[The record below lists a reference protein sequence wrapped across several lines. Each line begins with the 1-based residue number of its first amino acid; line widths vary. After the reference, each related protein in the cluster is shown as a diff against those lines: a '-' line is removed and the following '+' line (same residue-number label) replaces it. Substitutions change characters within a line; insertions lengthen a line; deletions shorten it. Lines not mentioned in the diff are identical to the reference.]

1 MKYERVIK
9 MAKEILDI
17 LPKSIR
23 DILESTVDINKLQE
37 IRLKVNRPLYVYSN
51 NNEKSF
57 HYKTS
62 LEEMK
67 YVLQKISNYS
77 IYAFEDEIKQG
88 YITIKGGH
96 RVGLCGTVVTENN
109 IIKTIKNIVSINI
122 RVAKEVID
130 CSKEILPY
138 MIEENNVLNTIIIS
152 PPKCGKTTILRDI
165 CRVLSTGSSSLKL
178 TGKNITIIDER
189 SELGACYNGVPQ
201 MNIGD
206 RTDVLDN
213 CPKSQGIIMAIR
225 SMSPQIIV
233 CDEIGTSS
241 DMESI
246 IAALNSG
253 VNLITTIH
261 GFDVEDLYKRP
272 VFREVMENSVFKR
285 AIVLSNRKGAGTIE
299 YVYDFTKRGEIRG
312 DYKC

>member
-1 MKYERVIK
+1 

-17 LPKSIR
+17 LPKTIR
-23 DILESTVDINKLQE
+23 DIVENAVNVDKLQE
-37 IRLKVNRPLYVYSN
+37 IRIKVNRPLYIYSN
-51 NNEKSF
+51 NKEKFFS
-57 HYKTS
+57 YKTS

-67 YVLQKISNYS
+67 YILQKISNYS

-109 IIKTIKNIVSINI
+109 MVKTIKDIVSINI
-122 RVAKEVID
+122 RVAREIID

-138 MIEENNVLNTIIIS
+138 MLDGNNVLNTIIIS

-165 CRVLSTGSSSLKL
+165 CRVLSTGSSNLNF
-178 TGKNITIIDER
+178 TGKNITIVDER
-189 SELGACYNGVPQ
+189 SELGACYKGVPQ
-201 MNIGD
+201 MNVGD

-225 SMSPQIIV
+225 SMSPQIII

-272 VFREVMENSVFKR
+272 VFKEIMENRVFKR
-285 AIVLSNRKGAGTIE
+285 AVVLSNKKGVGTIE
-299 YVYDFTKRGEIRG
+299 YVYDFTKGEEIRG
-312 DYKC
+312 ECKC

>member
-1 MKYERVIK
+1 

-17 LPKSIR
+17 LPKNIR
-23 DILESTVDINKLQE
+23 ELLENTINIGKLQE
-37 IRLKVNRPLYVYSN
+37 IRLKVNRPLYTYSN
-51 NNEKSF
+51 NKEEFFN
-57 HYKTS
+57 YKTS

-109 IIKTIKNIVSINI
+109 VVKTIKNIVSINI
-122 RVAKEVID
+122 RVAREIID

-138 MIEENNVLNTIIIS
+138 MIDGDSVLNTIIIS

-165 CRVLSTGSSSLKL
+165 CRVLSTGSATLNF
-178 TGKNITIIDER
+178 TGKNITVVDER
-189 SELGACYNGVPQ
+189 SELGACYKGIPQ

-225 SMSPQIIV
+225 SMSPQVII
-233 CDEIGTSS
+233 CDEIGTSK

-285 AIVLSNRKGAGTIE
+285 AVVLSNKKGVGTIE
-299 YVYDFTKRGEIRG
+299 YVYDFTKGGEIRG
-312 DYKC
+312 ECKC

>member
-1 MKYERVIK
+1 

-17 LPKSIR
+17 LPKNIR
-23 DILESTVDINKLQE
+23 DLLEKTVDIDKLQE

-57 HYKTS
+57 HYKAS

-122 RVAKEVID
+122 RVAREVID

-165 CRVLSTGSSSLKL
+165 CRILSTGSSSLKL
-178 TGKNITIIDER
+178 TGKNITVVDER
-189 SELGACYNGVPQ
+189 SELGACYNGIPQ

-225 SMSPQIIV
+225 SMSPQIII

-272 VFREVMENSVFKR
+272 VFREIMENGVFKR
-285 AIVLSNRKGAGTIE
+285 AIVLSNRKGVGTIE
-299 YVYDFTKRGEIRG
+299 CVYDFTKRGEIRG

>member
-1 MKYERVIK
+1 
-9 MAKEILDI
+9 
-17 LPKSIR
+17 
-23 DILESTVDINKLQE
+23 
-37 IRLKVNRPLYVYSN
+37 
-51 NNEKSF
+51 
-57 HYKTS
+57 
-62 LEEMK
+62 
-67 YVLQKISNYS
+67 
-77 IYAFEDEIKQG
+77 
-88 YITIKGGH
+88 KGGH
-96 RVGLCGTVVTENN
+96 RVGLCGTVVTENS
-109 IIKTIKNIVSINI
+109 IIKTIKNIVSVNI
-122 RVAKEVID
+122 RVAREVID

-165 CRVLSTGSSSLKL
+165 CRVLSTGSSTLKL
-178 TGKNITIIDER
+178 TGKNITIVDER
-189 SELGACYNGVPQ
+189 SELGACYNGIPQ

-206 RTDVLDN
+206 RTDILDN

-225 SMSPQIIV
+225 SMSPQIII

-272 VFREVMENSVFKR
+272 VFRDVMENGVFKR
-285 AIVLSNRKGAGTIE
+285 AIVLSNRKGVGTIE